1 MADSEAEWARLGDRA
16 IRFARPPGVSPR
28 ALVRAAR
35 AWPGAIDVV
44 VARDDVAVYFA
55 GPPTPGDLAALAALP
70 PDTDPVREVE
80 LVASYGGDDLGEV
93 ARATG
98 LSTAEVIERHARA
111 IYTVDTL
118 GFRPGFAYLTGL
130 DPVLAVPRRATPRP
144 RVPAGALAIADIYT
158 AVYPSESPGGWNLIG
173 HVAEAM
179 FGPQGAR
186 LQLGDR
192 VRFVR

>member
-1 MADSEAEWARLGDRA
+1 
-16 IRFARPPGVSPR
+16 VSAR
-28 ALVRAAR
+28 ALVRACR
-35 AWPGAIDVV
+35 AWPGAVDVV

-55 GPPTPGDLAALAALP
+55 GAPQPGDLAALAQLP

-80 LVASYGGDDLGEV
+80 LRATYGGEDLDDV

-98 LSTAEVIERHARA
+98 LSTAEVIERHAGA
-111 IYTVDTL
+111 VYTVDTI

-130 DPVLAVPRRATPRP
+130 DPALVLPRRATPRT
-144 RVPAGALAIADIYT
+144 RVPAGALAIADVYS

>member
-1 MADSEAEWARLGDRA
+1 MADWVALGDRA
-16 IRFARPPGVSPR
+16 IRFARPPGVSAR

-35 AWPGAIDVV
+35 AWSGAIDVV

-55 GPPTPGDLAALAALP
+55 GPPMPGDLAALATLHDD
-70 PDTDPVREVE
+70 DTPVRDHE
-80 LVASYGGDDLGEV
+80 LRATYRGEDLDDV

-98 LSTAEVIERHARA
+98 LSTAEVIARHGAA
-111 IYTVDTL
+111 TYTVDTI
-118 GFRPGFAYLTGL
+118 GFRPGFAYLVGL
-130 DPVLAVPRRATPRP
+130 DEALVLPRRATPRP
-144 RVPAGALAIADIYT
+144 RVPAGALAIADRFT
-158 AVYPSESPGGWNLIG
+158 AVYPAESPGGWHLIG
-173 HVAEAM
+173 HVADEM